1 MKIAFFE
8 LKDWEKEYVTQQLK
22 DFALSFFDEPLSQE
36 NVDKVKDVQ
45 VVSAFVDSPMDKAL
59 IEKMPKL
66 KMIAARS
73 TGFDHIDV
81 AFCKEKNITVCN
93 VPTYGENTVAEHAF
107 ALILDLSRKI
117 HQSIESVK
125 SVGFSVK
132 GLMGFDLKGKTIGVV
147 GMGNIGKHVAR
158 IAQGFEMNVVVFDVH
173 QDKKLAKQL
182 KFSYASLEDLLKV
195 ADIITLHVPFNEHT
209 KHLINAQNMGLV
221 KKGAYLINTSRGGI
235 VETDAL
241 VKALDDGTLAGAGLD
256 VLEEECF
263 IKEEGQLLSHKI
275 PATCDIKTLLEN
287 HVLMERDN
295 VIITLHNAF
304 NSQEALERI
313 LHTTVENVGSFIKG
327 RPGNVVTA

>member
-8 LKDWEKEYVTQQLK
+8 LKDWEKEYITQQLK

-117 HQSIESVK
+117 VPSIERTRRGNFELEGLR
-125 SVGFSVK
+125 GF
-132 GLMGFDLKGKTIGVV
+132 
-147 GMGNIGKHVAR
+147 
-158 IAQGFEMNVVVFDVH
+158 
-173 QDKKLAKQL
+173 
-182 KFSYASLEDLLKV
+182 
-195 ADIITLHVPFNEHT
+195 
-209 KHLINAQNMGLV
+209 
-221 KKGAYLINTSRGGI
+221 
-235 VETDAL
+235 
-241 VKALDDGTLAGAGLD
+241 
-256 VLEEECF
+256 
-263 IKEEGQLLSHKI
+263 
-275 PATCDIKTLLEN
+275 
-287 HVLMERDN
+287 
-295 VIITLHNAF
+295 
-304 NSQEALERI
+304 
-313 LHTTVENVGSFIKG
+313 
-327 RPGNVVTA
+327 

>member
-93 VPTYGENTVAEHAF
+93 VATCGENTVAEHAF

-182 KFSYASLEDLLKV
+182 KFSYASLEDLLKA
-195 ADIITLHVPFNEHT
+195 ADIITFHVPFNEHT

-221 KKGAYLINTSRGGI
+221 KK
-235 VETDAL
+235 
-241 VKALDDGTLAGAGLD
+241 
-256 VLEEECF
+256 
-263 IKEEGQLLSHKI
+263 
-275 PATCDIKTLLEN
+275 
-287 HVLMERDN
+287 
-295 VIITLHNAF
+295 
-304 NSQEALERI
+304 
-313 LHTTVENVGSFIKG
+313 
-327 RPGNVVTA
+327 